1 MPGTKVPYGDKSW
14 SCQICRREW
23 WLFFPIVT
31 AQDCGHKGRMEENEE
46 AGELFLLV
54 SGRIKNW
61 TTSLVFILSS

>member
-1 MPGTKVPYGDKSW
+1 MQTRVVAVFPYCGS
-14 SCQICRREW
+14 
-23 WLFFPIVT
+23 VT

-61 TTSLVFILSS
+61 PTSLVFILSS